1 MVHQQLGRYAAR
13 DEREAGIDLAADRLA
28 YLVLSYGLLV
38 AVAYRA
44 FAWQQSSWDLLALVV
59 LGGVVGLGYRAWH
72 RALSGRWATVVGLSI
87 AAAAIVAVA
96 ILALMRAI

>member
-1 MVHQQLGRYAAR
+1 MAYQPLDRIAPR
-13 DEREAGIDLAADRLA
+13 DERETGIDLAADRLA

-59 LGGVVGLGYRAWH
+59 LGGVVGVGYRAWH
-72 RALSGRWATVVGLSI
+72 QALSGRWATVVGLSV
-87 AAAAIVAVA
+87 AAAAVVT
-96 ILALMRAI
+96 RAA

>member
-1 MVHQQLGRYAAR
+1 MARQALDRIAPR

-28 YLVLSYGLLV
+28 YLVLSYGLLL

-59 LGGVVGLGYRAWH
+59 LGGVAGIGYRAWH

-87 AAAAIVAVA
+87 AAAAVVAIAIA
-96 ILALMRAI
+96 ILARSA